1 MGLTDITTP
10 TLTVK
15 LMRIRR
21 YAVVIRFQTLE
32 QMEVEQNA
40 SCAGNRDVW
49 CNGSP
54 SSMTILEIKRAFSL
68 AETMESNLCKW
79 QCDPTC
85 CKNLLQLLL
94 LQYKVSVCS
103 TYLKT

>member
-32 QMEVEQNA
+32 QMAVEQNA
-40 SCAGNRDVW
+40 SCAGNRADV
-49 CNGSP
+49 
-54 SSMTILEIKRAFSL
+54 
-68 AETMESNLCKW
+68 
-79 QCDPTC
+79 
-85 CKNLLQLLL
+85 
-94 LQYKVSVCS
+94 
-103 TYLKT
+103 

>member
-21 YAVVIRFQTLE
+21 YAVVIRFQMLE

-54 SSMTILEIKRAFSL
+54 SSMTILEIKRAFS
-68 AETMESNLCKW
+68 MESNLCKW